1 MAEMEHYPN
10 FQKDNYIH
18 PKAAWDKLRMAGARR
33 QNVYLYAATG
43 YGKTELLHRYLRR
56 RRHIWLSGEGLT
68 VETLQEIAL
77 PAEATMVIDDLAR
90 VLDPAV
96 RREIV
101 SMLDQPGLWLVLA
114 GRCPLPAAQLADRA
128 LRQWPSQCHPGG
140 RPEAFREG
148 DCPAV
153 PFMGRSAAPE
163 PAGKADHP
171 AGRGQ
176 PVGGPAA
183 GCGDEPGL
191 QLYGGADE

>member
-101 SMLDQPGLWLVLA
+101 SMLDQPGLWLWRA
-114 GRCPLPAAQLADRA
+114 AARCP
-128 LRQWPSQCHPGG
+128 
-140 RPEAFREG
+140 
-148 DCPAV
+148 
-153 PFMGRSAAPE
+153 
-163 PAGKADHP
+163 AG
-171 AGRGQ
+171 
-176 PVGGPAA
+176 
-183 GCGDEPGL
+183 
-191 QLYGGADE
+191 

>member
-1 MAEMEHYPN
+1 MAEMEHLPN

-90 VLDPAV
+90 VLDPGSCPCWISRGCGSFWRA
-96 RREIV
+96 
-101 SMLDQPGLWLVLA
+101 A
-114 GRCPLPAAQLADRA
+114 ARCP
-128 LRQWPSQCHPGG
+128 
-140 RPEAFREG
+140 
-148 DCPAV
+148 
-153 PFMGRSAAPE
+153 
-163 PAGKADHP
+163 AG
-171 AGRGQ
+171 
-176 PVGGPAA
+176 
-183 GCGDEPGL
+183 
-191 QLYGGADE
+191 

>member
-77 PAEATMVIDDLAR
+77 PARYACAAADSGGAAPSCHSPWPRKGKHSAAAR
-90 VLDPAV
+90 LPSAV
-96 RREIV
+96 YP
-101 SMLDQPGLWLVLA
+101 MQLW
-114 GRCPLPAAQLADRA
+114 
-128 LRQWPSQCHPGG
+128 GG
-140 RPEAFREG
+140 CNCLSENLG
-148 DCPAV
+148 NV
-153 PFMGRSAAPE
+153 PFPPFAIPPWESPPTASSRT
-163 PAGKADHP
+163 
-171 AGRGQ
+171 
-176 PVGGPAA
+176 AA
-183 GCGDEPGL
+183 GPPAPHSRDGAESDAQVFCG
-191 QLYGGADE
+191 

>member
-90 VLDPAV
+90 VLDRPSGERSCPCWISRGCGSFWRA
-96 RREIV
+96 
-101 SMLDQPGLWLVLA
+101 A
-114 GRCPLPAAQLADRA
+114 ARCP
-128 LRQWPSQCHPGG
+128 
-140 RPEAFREG
+140 
-148 DCPAV
+148 
-153 PFMGRSAAPE
+153 
-163 PAGKADHP
+163 AG
-171 AGRGQ
+171 
-176 PVGGPAA
+176 
-183 GCGDEPGL
+183 
-191 QLYGGADE
+191 

>member
-77 PAEATMVIDDLAR
+77 PAEATMVIDDLDDA
-90 VLDPAV
+90 
-96 RREIV
+96 
-101 SMLDQPGLWLVLA
+101 PGAASPWLTWCSSA
-114 GRCPLPAAQLADRA
+114 SPLNIQRI
-128 LRQWPSQCHPGG
+128 R
-140 RPEAFREG
+140 FR
-148 DCPAV
+148 
-153 PFMGRSAAPE
+153 F
-163 PAGKADHP
+163 
-171 AGRGQ
+171 
-176 PVGGPAA
+176 
-183 GCGDEPGL
+183 
-191 QLYGGADE
+191 

>member
-1 MAEMEHYPN
+1 MAEMEYLPN

-101 SMLDQPGLWLVLA
+101 SMLDQLA
-114 GRCPLPAAQLADRA
+114 LLERAHASDSAHPASASRGRLRRA
-128 LRQWPSQCHPGG
+128 VRDARRSGG
-140 RPEAFREG
+140 RR
-148 DCPAV
+148 
-153 PFMGRSAAPE
+153 GRYFQRICRRRRKHAQ
-163 PAGKADHP
+163 D
-171 AGRGQ
+171 Q
-176 PVGGPAA
+176 T
-183 GCGDEPGL
+183 
-191 QLYGGADE
+191 

>member
-18 PKAAWDKLRMAGARR
+18 PKAAWDKLRQAGARR

-43 YGKTELLHRYLRR
+43 LWQDGAAPPLSAAAQAYLAQRR
-56 RRHIWLSGEGLT
+56 GPDRGDSAGDR
-68 VETLQEIAL
+68 A
-77 PAEATMVIDDLAR
+77 
-90 VLDPAV
+90 
-96 RREIV
+96 
-101 SMLDQPGLWLVLA
+101 A
-114 GRCPLPAAQLADRA
+114 GRSHHGHRRPGPGAGPGRPAGDRVHAGSAGVVARSGGPLPAAQLADRA

-191 QLYGGADE
+191 QLYGGAGE